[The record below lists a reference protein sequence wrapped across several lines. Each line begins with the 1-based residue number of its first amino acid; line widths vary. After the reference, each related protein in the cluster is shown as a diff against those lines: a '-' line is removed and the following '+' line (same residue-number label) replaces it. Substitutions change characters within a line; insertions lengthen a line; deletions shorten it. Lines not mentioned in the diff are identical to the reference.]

1 MKHQSS
7 KQTLMLTLSLLGTVF
22 FSMSALSKE
31 LITKSNLETMS
42 KSDLKL
48 MNESDLGNV
57 SALSGNNILSILG
70 APAAGLTIDIDKNDN
85 QISSTSFS
93 TIQNQE
99 SETTNG
105 FSKNEIRTVVENNS
119 DTVNTILV
127 FHVDE
132 TELNKAIHDTEEVVN
147 KSSFQ
152 STSTSS
158 EVRYKESNVHHK
170 MTPINDNAISTQAD
184 VFIDQFRFDNLK
196 GNDENRPSAG
206 QLFFSNF
213 QIYTQVNTSAD

>member
-1 MKHQSS
+1 MKYLSS
-7 KQTLMLTLSLLGTVF
+7 KQTLMLTLSLLGAVF
-22 FSMSALSKE
+22 FSMSASSKE

-57 SALSGNNILSILG
+57 SALSGNNILSIFG
-70 APAAGLTIDIDKNDN
+70 APAAGLTIDIDENNN
-85 QISSTSFS
+85 QTSSTSYS
-93 TIQNQE
+93 TTKNQE

-105 FSKNEIRTVVENNS
+105 FEKNEIQTIVENNS
-119 DTVNTILV
+119 DAVNIIST

-132 TELNKAIHDTEEVVN
+132 TELNKAIHDAEEVVN

-170 MTPINDNAISTQAD
+170 MTPISENTISMKSE
-184 VFIDQFRFDNLK
+184 VFIDQFKFDNLK
-196 GNDENRPSAG
+196 GNNDHRPSAG
-206 QLFFSNF
+206 QVFFSDF
-213 QIYTQVNTSAD
+213 QVRTQAFTTAD